1 MIRGEKVDLVA
12 VSMKYLE
19 QYMRWLNDPVV
30 VDMLG
35 DSKFPYSL
43 QQEREWVEAQIAAKE
58 DHRTFTVL
66 TKKGEP
72 IGNIGFNSINYQ
84 SRRAVV
90 GIVMG
95 EKSFWDKG
103 YGTDAMRTLL
113 RFGFMELGLDKIEL
127 GVHSKNKRAIACYE
141 KCGFRLEGVERN
153 NDFYNGRYIDGH
165 RMGIL
170 KEEWLRQSEKGKS
183 RIKCR

>member
-12 VSMKYLE
+12 VSTQYLD
-19 QYMRWLNDPVV
+19 YYLRWLNDPIV

-35 DSKFPYSL
+35 DAKFPYSR
-43 QQEREWVEAQIAAKE
+43 QQESDWVEVQIAAKE

-72 IGNIGFNSINYQ
+72 IGNVSFNSINYQ
-84 SRRAVV
+84 SRRSVV

-95 EKSFWDKG
+95 EKRLWDKG
-103 YGTDAMRTLL
+103 YGTDAMRTLVK
-113 RFGFMELGLDKIEL
+113 FGFEELGLDKIEL
-127 GVHSKNKRAIACYE
+127 GVHSQNKRAIVCYE
-141 KCGFRLEGVERN
+141 KCGFKLEGVERN
-153 NDFYNGRYIDGH
+153 GDYYNGRYVDGL

-170 KEEWLRQSEKGKS
+170 KEEWLRQLNKGKS